1 MAYDQDQMVTLNGLL
16 MFIVFCGWLYHFTF
30 SFLLAVPMRIIR
42 ASGMALPAF
51 IGWTD
56 LVEVPSGMLPGPLV
70 AAKIGPQDTTSVKL
84 SNVVAIQ

>member
-1 MAYDQDQMVTLNGLL
+1 MVYCFLWLALL
-16 MFIVFCGWLYHFTF
+16 LYHFTF

-51 IGWTD
+51 ISWTD

-70 AAKIGPQDTTSVKL
+70 AAKIGPQDTTSLKL
-84 SNVVAIQ
+84 SDVVAIQ